1 MKAIVW
7 ATVLLFVVLMI
18 WSVVFV
24 ELVNPLVLDML
35 KEEQEGQ
42 ADYFSDCER
51 CGRAF
56 SSTMQAM
63 LTFTQQIVAGDEWGA
78 VSIPII
84 EKHPW
89 TVIFFSAVLV
99 TVDLGLMNLILSVIV
114 DKAQQAHNDDLKFQ
128 VQEKEEEFQR
138 LKKQLLRICAQ
149 LDDDHSGSLT
159 LDELLTG
166 FDTISEFHVALSSMD
181 VQREDISSLF
191 NILDDDGGGSV
202 EYDEFVDQLHKM
214 KTQDSHVVL
223 VFIRGHVKE
232 IKTMMS
238 SQAARLTTLEERL
251 EAHEER
257 TEQIIR
263 LLHEL
268 NDREPGQGFSAGSGY
283 NPMPQVWSSSTSSTQ
298 QKRGCFDL
306 CSTPQQ
312 EKFQDRRL
320 APQAPASNNEEVR
333 ALKEQ
338 VAELDASLKRILGA
352 QMAQESSP
360 AARQLLETP
369 SMIQG
374 KANTGACC
382 ASGTKQVEEVNITP
396 LPPNDQIVLPSAAML
411 AAKGKGKAYGKGRGG
426 G

>member
-89 TVIFFSAVLV
+89 TALLFSAVLV

-138 LKKQLLRICAQ
+138 LKKQLLKFCAQ
-149 LDDDHSGSLT
+149 LDEDNSGCLT
-159 LDELLTG
+159 LDELLDG
-166 FDTISEFHVALSSMD
+166 FDQNPEFHVALSSMD
-181 VQREDISSLF
+181 VQKEDISSLF
-191 NILDDDGGGSV
+191 NILDDDGSGSV
-202 EYDEFVDQLHKM
+202 QYDEFVEQLHKM

-223 VFIRGHVKE
+223 VFIRGSVKE
-232 IKTMMS
+232 MKALLVEQKKEIATM
-238 SQAARLTTLEERL
+238 RDRL
-251 EAHEER
+251 ELN
-257 TEQIIR
+257 EQ
-263 LLHEL
+263 HW
-268 NDREPGQGFSAGSGY
+268 REKLDPRDNKSSGRIGTPKEY
-283 NPMPQVWSSSTSSTQ
+283 N
-298 QKRGCFDL
+298 
-306 CSTPQQ
+306 
-312 EKFQDRRL
+312 
-320 APQAPASNNEEVR
+320 
-333 ALKEQ
+333 
-338 VAELDASLKRILGA
+338 
-352 QMAQESSP
+352 SP
-360 AARQLLETP
+360 
-369 SMIQG
+369 
-374 KANTGACC
+374 N
-382 ASGTKQVEEVNITP
+382 VNIQP
-396 LPPNDQIVLPSAAML
+396 LEIIPSRPMVSPQ
-411 AAKGKGKAYGKGRGG
+411 
-426 G
+426 